1 MVKFSAK
8 SHTFEE
14 SWSTVTLAF
23 FLRYPNPYAAHVL
36 SCDVLSRTPTLEGS
50 LITKRLMLKRGA
62 VPKWLPRGIV
72 SRAESW
78 IVEESEVDPW
88 GKVVRCTTKN
98 LDHVKILS
106 VKEDAVIKEAH
117 NGCVTRWAPESHVMA
132 DYHPYVFHRSTI
144 HKTEVRLVSNF
155 GWGLAKRIERYGHDK
170 FERNMERVSLHFARD
185 AIQKMDLNETSSPE
199 RGYRLSCRFYVTLV
213 CRLRR
218 TTNMASHFQPPA
230 LYSTLSVP
238 VCSLD
243 LLKTCPP
250 FTPSTP
256 SPHHMKKRFL
266 TYRGQQTAATADMEI
281 PRFQPENGDGIH
293 LPGFTRHPEAH
304 QG

>member
-117 NGCVTRWAPESHVMA
+117 NG
-132 DYHPYVFHRSTI
+132 STI

-170 FERNMERVSLHFARD
+170 FERNMERSRAGISLILSLLRD
-185 AIQKMDLNETSSPE
+185 ARLQTPAYDQYGVTFPTTGTIFDSFRPRLFTRPSENMSSIHTINSQSTPHEQAFSHVSRATDSGNGYENSQIPTRKWRWNPFSWLYSSP
-199 RGYRLSCRFYVTLV
+199 
-213 CRLRR
+213 
-218 TTNMASHFQPPA
+218 
-230 LYSTLSVP
+230 
-238 VCSLD
+238 
-243 LLKTCPP
+243 
-250 FTPSTP
+250 
-256 SPHHMKKRFL
+256 
-266 TYRGQQTAATADMEI
+266 
-281 PRFQPENGDGIH
+281 
-293 LPGFTRHPEAH
+293 
-304 QG
+304 